1 MIQNIFETIN
11 YEHEGMVSCIFDHNP
26 KYLKI
31 IGSWVG
37 ANNDYWIAGPL
48 FEVRDNMFDT
58 IDEAYKFFSSTI
70 VKTSEFSPRFIYDF
84 IHEIYH
90 SCILGTAFAYAWI
103 KVNAD
108 AEYEEDLIIPDKM
121 LFVHILIATIAA
133 INMEISMLQ
142 GASSKPVIPIR
153 LHAKLTEQQLN
164 TIKTSPIISAIDG
177 LPSSAI
183 KDHNEL
189 YNNSELCYEAVSGV
203 LTYTLNATIAG
214 RIETIGGSDNESD
227 INALNYIED
236 KFKFNRCSAY
246 AAHAGMAL
254 TLPLRN
260 TLPLYKYFYNG
271 GGVSIFTP
279 TPNYEDINSTK
290 EEI

>member
-11 YEHEGMVSCIFDHNP
+11 YGHEMTTSIFGYNP

-37 ANNDYWIAGPL
+37 SNNEYWITGPL
-48 FEVRDNMFDT
+48 FEVRDNMFET
-58 IDEAYKFFSSTI
+58 IDEAYDYFSSTI
-70 VKTSEFSPRFIYDF
+70 IKTREFSPRFIYDF

-103 KVNAD
+103 KVNVD
-108 AEYEEDLIIPDKM
+108 AESEEDLIIPSKM
-121 LFVHILIATIAA
+121 LFVHILISTITA

-142 GASSKPVIPIR
+142 GSSSKPVIPIR
-153 LHAKLTEQQLN
+153 LHAKLTEYQLN
-164 TIKTSPIISAIDG
+164 AIKSTPVISIIDG

-183 KDHNEL
+183 KDHNDL
-189 YNNSELCYEAVSGV
+189 YNNSELCYDAVSGV
-203 LTYTLNATIAG
+203 LSYTLNAAIAG
-214 RIETIGGSDNESD
+214 RLEKINCSDNESD
-227 INALNYIED
+227 SNALNYIEG

-246 AAHAGMAL
+246 AAHAGMDL
-254 TLPLRN
+254 SILLIQTP
-260 TLPLYKYFYNG
+260 PLYKYFYNG